1 MDKQL
6 LNKVIERKR
15 KSLESFT
22 LEQMGIYGFFA
33 GFIGLILGEFYS
45 NLLNGLI
52 WHIGNVI
59 LYAIIG
65 ATIGYFNSKSK
76 KEDLMI
82 ELMILEEVL
91 VNSRQ

>member
-1 MDKQL
+1 MNEQL
-6 LNKVIERKR
+6 LIKVIKRKR
-15 KSLESFT
+15 KAIESFT

-33 GFIGLILGEFYS
+33 GFIGLMLGELYS

-52 WHIGNVI
+52 LHTANVI

-65 ATIGYFNSKSK
+65 AIIGYFNSKSK
-76 KEDLMI
+76 KEDLEI

-91 VNSRQ
+91 KNSKQ